1 MEAFIVASFFF
12 LRGIFCIDTGVKIA
26 GVDFFDMANI
36 MFTCLLA
43 LLWLAKA
50 ARRQTQP
57 FSAIDISILLFCGW
71 CFFASLL
78 YLEAALLR
86 DVVKFTLPP
95 LTYIFLKSLM
105 FDSKHYKKCL
115 YLLILGLSIPAII
128 SAVMVARGIGL
139 DKVDYWTG
147 LARYQGIF
155 VNPHN
160 FGHTM
165 AFLAMVIVLYWGLH
179 GTGLELLFAKV
190 PLNKKIMLSVIGFIT
205 LYCLYQS
212 YVRTAWLGLVIF
224 ACLLTYFVSKK
235 KFALFLLVALTVT
248 ALSIPL
254 LKLVFHDV
262 VEVAEGKR
270 ETERI
275 GSGRPYIWKHNLAQF
290 SQLGLDR
297 QLAGVGIGN
306 RVGIFREEHSSD
318 NIWNSHNDF
327 LEVMIQT
334 GIVGLCL
341 FCSIQYFFLRR
352 ILSLERREKY
362 LFMSLFISVMF
373 MNFMSN
379 SYVVRFSIGQMYYMV
394 MAYIESKS
402 LSEV

>member
-1 MEAFIVASFFF
+1 MKS
-12 LRGIFCIDTGVKIA
+12 
-26 GVDFFDMANI
+26 
-36 MFTCLLA
+36 
-43 LLWLAKA
+43 
-50 ARRQTQP
+50 
-57 FSAIDISILLFCGW
+57 LLFN
-71 CFFASLL
+71 
-78 YLEAALLR
+78 
-86 DVVKFTLPP
+86 
-95 LTYIFLKSLM
+95 
-105 FDSKHYKKCL
+105 SKHYKKCL
-115 YLLILGLSIPAII
+115 YLLILGLSIPTII

-165 AFLAMVIVLYWGLH
+165 AFLAMVIVLYYGLH
-179 GTGLELLFAKV
+179 GTGRELLFVKI
-190 PLNKKIMLSVIGFIT
+190 PLNKKIMLFVIGIIA

-212 YVRTAWLGLVIF
+212 YVRTAWIGLVVF
-224 ACLLTYFVSKK
+224 ACSLTFFISRK
-235 KFALFLLVALTVT
+235 KFAGLLFIAFVIT

-254 LKLVFHDV
+254 LKVVFHDV

-275 GSGRPYIWKHNLAQF
+275 GSGRPYIWKHNLTQF
-290 SQLGLDR
+290 SQIGLDR

-306 RVGIFREEHSSD
+306 RVGIFREEHNSD

-334 GIVGLCL
+334 GIVGFCL

-352 ILSLERREKY
+352 ILSLGNRERY
-362 LFMSLFISVMF
+362 FFTSIFIAVMV
-373 MNFMSN
+373 MNFFSN

-402 LSEV
+402 LYEA

>member
-1 MEAFIVASFFF
+1 MESFIVASFFF

-50 ARRQTQP
+50 ARKQTQP
-57 FSAIDISILLFCGW
+57 LSAIDISILLFCGW

-105 FDSKHYKKCL
+105 FNSKHYKKCL
-115 YLLILGLSIPAII
+115 YLLILGLSIPTII

-165 AFLAMVIVLYWGLH
+165 AFLAMAIVLYCGLH
-179 GTGLELLFAKV
+179 GTGRELLFAKF
-190 PLNKKIMLSVIGFIT
+190 PLNKKIILFVIGFIA

-224 ACLLTYFVSKK
+224 ASSLTFFVSRK
-235 KFALFLLVALTVT
+235 KFAMFLLIAVVVT

-262 VEVAEGKR
+262 VEVTEGKR

-275 GSGRPYIWKHNLAQF
+275 GSGRPYIWKHNLMQF
-290 SQLGLDR
+290 SKVGLDR

>member
-1 MEAFIVASFFF
+1 MEAFIITAFFF
-12 LRGIFCIDTGVKIA
+12 LQGVFCIDTGVKVA
-26 GVDFFDMANI
+26 GVDLFDMAI
-36 MFTCLLA
+36 LISSGLLA
-43 LLWLAKA
+43 LLWLARLT
-50 ARRQTQP
+50 RRQAQSL
-57 FSAIDISILLFCGW
+57 SAIDITILLFCGW

-78 YLEAALLR
+78 YAETSLLR
-86 DVVKFTLPP
+86 DVVKFTLAP
-95 LTYIFLKSLM
+95 LTYIFMKSLL
-105 FDSKHYKKCL
+105 FNSKHYKKCL
-115 YLLILGLSIPAII
+115 YLLILGLSIPTII

-165 AFLAMVIVLYWGLH
+165 AFLAMVIVLYYGLH
-179 GTGLELLFAKV
+179 GTGRELLFVKI
-190 PLNKKIMLSVIGFIT
+190 PLNKKIMLFVIGIIA

-212 YVRTAWLGLVIF
+212 YVRTAWIGLVVF
-224 ACLLTYFVSKK
+224 ACSLTFFISRK
-235 KFALFLLVALTVT
+235 KFAGLLFIAFVIT

-254 LKLVFHDV
+254 LKVVFHDV

-275 GSGRPYIWKHNLAQF
+275 GSGRPYIWKHNLTQF
-290 SQLGLDR
+290 SQIGLDR

-306 RVGIFREEHSSD
+306 RVGIFREEHNSD

-334 GIVGLCL
+334 GIVGFCL

-352 ILSLERREKY
+352 ILSLGNRERY
-362 LFMSLFISVMF
+362 FFTSIFIAVMV
-373 MNFMSN
+373 MNFFSN

-402 LSEV
+402 LYEA

>member
-1 MEAFIVASFFF
+1 MEAFLVASFFF
-12 LRGIFCIDTGVKIA
+12 LQGLFCVDTGVKVA

-50 ARRQTQP
+50 ARRQVQP
-57 FSAIDISILLFCGW
+57 LSGIDISILLFCGW

-78 YLEAALLR
+78 YVETSLLR

-95 LTYIFLKSLM
+95 LTYVFMKSLLPN
-105 FDSKHYKKCL
+105 SRHYKKCL
-115 YLLILGLSIPAII
+115 YLLILGLSIPTII

-179 GTGLELLFAKV
+179 GIGLELLFAKV

-212 YVRTAWLGLVIF
+212 YVRTAWLGLLIF

-235 KFALFLLVALTVT
+235 KFALFLLVAVTVT

-306 RVGIFREEHSSD
+306 RVGIFREEHNTD

-334 GIVGLCL
+334 GIVGLAL
-341 FCSIQYFFLRR
+341 FCSIQCFFLRR
-352 ILSLERREKY
+352 ILSLGKHERY
-362 LFMSLFISVMF
+362 FFMSLFISVMV
-373 MNFMSN
+373 MNFVSN

-394 MAYIESKS
+394 MAYIESRS